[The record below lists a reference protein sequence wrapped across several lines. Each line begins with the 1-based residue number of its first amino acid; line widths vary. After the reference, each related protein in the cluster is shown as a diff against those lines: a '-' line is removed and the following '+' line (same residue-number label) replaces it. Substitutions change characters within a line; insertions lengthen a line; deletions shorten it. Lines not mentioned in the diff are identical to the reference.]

1 MTKGPWVF
9 SLLSPLH
16 PAATP
21 QCSQTPKCLQ
31 HTHSHLHLT
40 SLTYSRN
47 LLLEAP
53 PLTLWSYSCR
63 SPPNCHITSEC
74 VLTLLSFSGFHDTSL
89 TQLTSHCQLFSPL
102 LPMLS
107 AVFAQSSQMVAVSI
121 SWAFSLLR
129 NSSNYHSHCMTSRF
143 SAQTLSSHQT
153 MLFCMAV
160 LQHLNQCK
168 HKYHI
173 SSFHSPSETASNLQF
188 ALMPCSQVTSS
199 LATQP
204 KSRT

>member
-40 SLTYSRN
+40 SLTHSRN

-143 SAQTLSSHQT
+143 SAQTSAVTRPCFSAWLSYST
-153 MLFCMAV
+153 L
-160 LQHLNQCK
+160 
-168 HKYHI
+168 I
-173 SSFHSPSETASNLQF
+173 SVN
-188 ALMPCSQVTSS
+188 TSTTSVVFILPQKLLPTFS
-199 LATQP
+199 LL
-204 KSRT
+204 